1 MKRILFFA
9 AALLALVGN
18 TTTLSAQDI
27 EQESIT
33 LTQRNIQEIHS
44 SLPTLITV
52 TAEDSDHITITIPME
67 AIPYV
72 EFDIDHLSKVLSI
85 KHSESY
91 SSRKQLESIYNN
103 KTPIDI
109 RVPSSSITDIMNTSD
124 MSITFENSSVGNWFQ
139 VINTGTMFIH
149 GEALNAKDKI
159 EFYNTGTLTSKIKYY
174 NTSILC
180 LTNTGFLLTSGSTTA
195 KHIDQNSTGI
205 ENTNL
210 EVACEKITIASTG
223 SGVIRYHGTAD
234 DVEVTSTGKA
244 HIRTSELNAE

>member
-159 EFYNTGTLTSKIKYY
+159 ELYNTGTLTSKIKNY

-223 SGVIRYHGTAD
+223 SGVIRYHGKAD